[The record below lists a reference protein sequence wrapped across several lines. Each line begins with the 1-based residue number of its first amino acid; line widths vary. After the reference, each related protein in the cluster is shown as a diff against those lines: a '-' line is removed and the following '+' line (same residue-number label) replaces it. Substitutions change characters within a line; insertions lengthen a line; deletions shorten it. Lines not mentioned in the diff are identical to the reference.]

1 MRFNNFNEWK
11 VRRRRNNVKIEVFF
25 KQSIS
30 L

>member
-11 VRRRRNNVKIEVFF
+11 VRRRRSNVKIEVFF